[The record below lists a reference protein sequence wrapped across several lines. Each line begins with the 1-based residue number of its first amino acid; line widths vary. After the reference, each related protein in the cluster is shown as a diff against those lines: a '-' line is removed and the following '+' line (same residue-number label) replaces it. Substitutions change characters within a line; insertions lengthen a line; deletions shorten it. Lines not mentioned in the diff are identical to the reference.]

1 MQNDLDD
8 VIAKYNL
15 EAKGATKAEILAEF
29 IRNITPLMFSLDE
42 DKSKQDEELRKAKI
56 K

>member
-1 MQNDLDD
+1 MQTDLDD

-29 IRNITPLMFSLDE
+29 IRNMTQFMFSLDE
-42 DKSKQDEELRKAKI
+42 DKIKQD
-56 K
+56 